1 MGEIHRTSS
10 DGSDTGSIRKRLSS
24 LIVGKPDPQ
33 KANSNRST
41 TSSIDIPEDSLP
53 DTKKELEIR
62 LNYHLAELDMLR
74 KTIAAA
80 NDTIRQHADRY
91 LILQTRS
98 TNDMRCAMQVQEDL
112 IAQARNNRDS
122 WLSFVTF
129 HRRQLE
135 RIKFR
140 RFQIEEQ
147 VGVKATLPQVYET
160 LWGDDDWAR
169 LFMQ

>member
-10 DGSDTGSIRKRLSS
+10 DGSDTGSIRKRISS
-24 LIVGKPDPQ
+24 FIVGKPDLQ
-33 KANSNRST
+33 KANSTRST
-41 TSSIDIPEDSLP
+41 NSSIEIVEDPLP

-62 LNYHLAELDMLR
+62 LNYHLAELDMLK

-80 NDTIRQHADRY
+80 NDTIREHADRY
-91 LILQTRS
+91 QILQGRATS
-98 TNDMRCAMQVQEDL
+98 DMRCAMQVQEDL
-112 IAQARNNRDS
+112 IAQARTNRDAWS
-122 WLSFVTF
+122 VFVTF

-147 VGVKATLPQVYET
+147 AGVTATLPQVYET

-169 LFMQ
+169 LFQI